1 MWFAEEAQG
10 GGLSDIWWQKVSAT
24 LVGLKPLCVVSTV
37 YIKSGRELRV
47 VDFVQSL
54 DSL

>member
-1 MWFAEEAQG
+1 MVAESECHTG
-10 GGLSDIWWQKVSAT
+10 GFKASVCGRHGIL
-24 LVGLKPLCVVSTV
+24 
-37 YIKSGRELRV
+37 YIRSGRELRV